1 MIKTLA
7 ELDQYED
14 ALIQQFKQQ
23 RCFQR
28 LPTFSDEQFF
38 QILLQRRFLSLA
50 FTPVY
55 DLAIDGLTDPKA
67 KQTARRI
74 LREEYP
80 GERGTVPSHREDLM
94 SDLLQLGLTR
104 QAILN
109 TTPSPATLAVIQE
122 TFALFV
128 DAADDELY
136 QVKLLTIL
144 RFWGEVLIA
153 AEYEMLWGRLQTLG
167 LTATGSQR
175 SRFYY
180 LHFIHDAKQKPLTHL
195 SLIGATHSDLVAV
208 CLKTLLTSAPAIAH
222 CAKVEEKIVMIK
234 TAFYAH
240 FASEFCG
247 DTSF

>member
-1 MIKTLA
+1 MFKTLA
-7 ELDQYED
+7 DLDRYED

-28 LPTFSDEQFF
+28 IPTFSDEQFF

-55 DLAIDGLTDPKA
+55 DMAIDALTDPKA
-67 KQTARRI
+67 KQIARRI

-94 SDLLQLGLTR
+94 SDLLQIGLTR
-104 QAILN
+104 SAIFN
-109 TTPSPATLAVIQE
+109 ATPSPATLMVIRE

-128 DAADDELY
+128 GDLDDTFY

-153 AEYEMLWGRLQTLG
+153 AEYEMLWERLQALG
-167 LTATGSQR
+167 LTVTGPQR

-180 LHFIHDAKQKPLTHL
+180 LHFTHDAKQKPLTHL
-195 SLIGATHSDLVAV
+195 SLIGSTHSDLLAV
-208 CLKTLLTSAPAIAH
+208 CLKTLLTSEQAIAH
-222 CAKVEEKIVMIK
+222 CAKVEEKILTIK

-240 FASEFCG
+240 FANEFCT
-247 DTSF
+247 DMRV

>member
-7 ELDQYED
+7 DLDHYED
-14 ALIQQFKQQ
+14 ELIAQFKQQ
-23 RCFQR
+23 RCFQQ
-28 LPTFSDEQFF
+28 LATLSDEQFF

-50 FTPVY
+50 FTPIY
-55 DLAIDGLTDPKA
+55 DLAIDGLTDAKA
-67 KQTARRI
+67 KQIARRI

-104 QAILN
+104 HAILN
-109 TTPSPATLAVIQE
+109 STPNPATLAVIQE
-122 TFALFV
+122 TFALFAGDPD
-128 DAADDELY
+128 DAHY

-153 AEYEMLWGRLQTLG
+153 AEYEMLWERLQALG
-167 LTATGSQR
+167 LTATGPQR

-195 SLIGATHSDLVAV
+195 SLIGSTHSDLLAI
-208 CLKTLLTSAPAIAH
+208 CLKTLLTSAPAIAY
-222 CAKVEEKIVMIK
+222 CAQVEGKIVAIK

-240 FASEFCG
+240 FASAFCAQ
-247 DTSF
+247 TNS

>member
-7 ELDQYED
+7 DLDRYED
-14 ALIQQFKQQ
+14 ELIQQFKQQ
-23 RCFQR
+23 VCFQR
-28 LPTFSDEQFF
+28 LATFSNEQFL

-55 DLAIDGLTDPKA
+55 DLAIDGLTDAKA
-67 KQTARRI
+67 KQIARRI

-104 QAILN
+104 HTILN
-109 TTPSPATLAVIQE
+109 STPSPATLAVIQQ
-122 TFALFV
+122 TFALFAGAPD
-128 DAADDELY
+128 DAHDDAHY

-167 LTATGSQR
+167 LTATGPQR

-222 CAKVEEKIVMIK
+222 CAQVEEKIVMIK

-240 FASEFCG
+240 FASEFC
-247 DTSF
+247 